1 MAITCIIEGC
11 GNRQEKEG
19 EGKKILFHQ
28 LPADE
33 TNRKK
38 WLEIIAN
45 SSCGLKKNLKTIGG
59 KSCVCSEHF
68 HDSDYILGVTG
79 MKRLNYKLA
88 IPFSRLKTGCK
99 VNIEMNG
106 Q

>member
-11 GNRQEKEG
+11 GNRQEKQV
-19 EGKKILFHQ
+19 EGKKCCFISYLRMK
-28 LPADE
+28 PIE
-33 TNRKK
+33 KK
-38 WLEIIAN
+38 WLENIAN

-88 IPFSRLKTGCK
+88 IPFSRLKTSCK
-99 VNIEMNG
+99 VNIEMN
-106 Q
+106 